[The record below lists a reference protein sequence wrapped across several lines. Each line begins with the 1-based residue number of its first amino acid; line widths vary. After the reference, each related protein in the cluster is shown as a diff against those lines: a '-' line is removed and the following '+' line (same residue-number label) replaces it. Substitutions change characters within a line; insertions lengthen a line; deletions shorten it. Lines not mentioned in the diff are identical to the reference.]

1 MKQYKHKTSGHIATE
16 SNSGKT
22 YSLAHPKNTNLPK
35 ELVENSCD
43 WELVEDEV
51 IDNRDYEVL
60 AYANDSDNELWVK
73 LTDSSK
79 YGRATARH
87 IQLNEADLLGY
98 APMKIHTIKRKS
110 DDAVFSVGNPVTP
123 SYSEMVFG
131 EVRKFE
137 PVGDTIQIWGNFNGM
152 YGMGFL
158 NQLNP
163 LVPKDYEV
171 LEVINPETGSIL
183 TIQNGV
189 CVDISSMPHA
199 NGVAI
204 AQAMSMLDWSRLNI
218 TKIRRYS
225 DGQIFE
231 VGKRIRNKN
240 ATTNYYI
247 TAIKKVSTTAI
258 HFYIDEYNNYYLL
271 NEVDAIE
278 PVFTTEDGV
287 DMFNDSRYFAI
298 EEYSKGFTVVPY
310 YVTSNGTPNGIK
322 QYSTHEAATN
332 VLRFFKRNISI
343 FDIECVFGKLGVSEY
358 HELLKISER
367 NGRC

>member
-35 ELVENSCD
+35 ELVEDSCD
-43 WELVEDEV
+43 WELVEPEV

-60 AYANDSDNELWVK
+60 SYANDSDNELWVK
-73 LTDSSK
+73 LTGSSK

-87 IQLNEADLLGY
+87 IQLSEADLLAY
-98 APMKIHTIKRKS
+98 APMKIHTIRRKS
-110 DDAVFSVGNPVTP
+110 DDAVFTLNHPVTP

-137 PVGDTIQIWGNFNGM
+137 PVGNTIQIWGNFNGM

-171 LEVINPETGSIL
+171 LEVINPKTGDIL
-183 TIQNGV
+183 TIQNGI
-189 CVDISSMPHA
+189 CIDIASMPHA
-199 NGVAI
+199 SSITI
-204 AQAMSMLDWSRLNI
+204 AQAMSTLDWDKLNI
-218 TKIRRYS
+218 TKIKRYS
-225 DGQIFE
+225 DGEVFE
-231 VGKRIRNKN
+231 VGKLIKGKI
-240 ATTNYYI
+240 TNRKFYI
-247 TAIKKVSTTAI
+247 TAIKKASTSII
-258 HFYIDEYNNYYLL
+258 HIYIESDGYYLL
-271 NEVDAIE
+271 DEIDAA
-278 PVFTTEDGV
+278 VFTTEDGV
-287 DMFNDSRYFAI
+287 DVFIDDEYFAI
-298 EEYSKGFTVVPY
+298 EEYAKGFTVVPY
-310 YVTSNGTPNGIK
+310 VLCTTPNGIK
-322 QYSTHEAATN
+322 QYSTHEAATD

-358 HELLKISER
+358 YELLEISKS
-367 NGRC
+367 NAKG